1 MSIAVFGPGA
11 IYVTR
16 TDVAN
21 STPVN
26 IGYAQELSV
35 DISFNTKSLYGQNQF
50 PLDVARSVAKTT
62 GKMKAAKVSGIAM
75 NNFIFGNTFATGS
88 LNFNSA
94 EPHQIPG
101 TPYQVTVT
109 NSATFETD
117 LGVVYTTTGL
127 PLIKVASAP
136 AQGQYSVS
144 AGVYTFAAADTLANV
159 LISYSNTVAGTGQ
172 KLIVTNPLIGFT
184 PTFQLDYATTHLNLT
199 FWVRIFQAIGSKFST
214 QFKLED
220 YMIPEFDFEYFAN
233 SSGQVIEYFLSDV
246 G

>member
-26 IGYAQELSV
+26 IGFAQELSV

-62 GKMKAAKVSGIAM
+62 GKMKSAKVSGIAM
-75 NNFIFGNTFATGS
+75 NNFIFGNTFASGS
-88 LNFNSA
+88 LIFNSS
-94 EPHQIPG
+94 EPG
-101 TPYQVTVT
+101 TITAGSITTVNHT
-109 NSATFETD
+109 SFETD
-117 LGVVYTTTGL
+117 LGVVYQSSGL

-136 AQGQYSVS
+136 AVGQYAVNSGT
-144 AGVYTFAAADTLANV
+144 GVYTFNVAENNTVV
-159 LISYSNTVAGTGQ
+159 LISYSSTVAGGQ

-199 FWVRIFQAIGSKFST
+199 FWVRIFQAIGSKLST